1 MAYGIKMQFTS
12 DWLKGVGNN
21 RTNNRYEVIAPFF
34 SPLESR
40 SDCYQECVQII
51 IDNPSGL
58 DVNLAENMI
67 DKINTIEN
75 LELLASNTIDV
86 WLAGNPACVLSYRYS
101 DPLFRILK
109 VKETGT
115 IIRGKGYYL
124 QYFAESEKYSGYLPT
139 IHTMIDSFTLI
150 AHKMMRTTVLII

>member
-21 RTNNRYEVIAPFF
+21 STNNRYEVIAAFF

-86 WLAGNPACVLSYRYS
+86 
-101 DPLFRILK
+101 
-109 VKETGT
+109 
-115 IIRGKGYYL
+115 
-124 QYFAESEKYSGYLPT
+124 
-139 IHTMIDSFTLI
+139 
-150 AHKMMRTTVLII
+150 